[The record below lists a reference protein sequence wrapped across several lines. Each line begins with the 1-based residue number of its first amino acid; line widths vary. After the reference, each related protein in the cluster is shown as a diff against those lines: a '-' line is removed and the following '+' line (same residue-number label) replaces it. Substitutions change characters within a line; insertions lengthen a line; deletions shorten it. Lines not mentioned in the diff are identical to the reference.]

1 MEYSKKAPILVILA
15 GGKSTR
21 MKHPKGL
28 LPYKNSFWILWQI
41 ERFIGSEICIGLG
54 YDHQLYFDAIPWLKK
69 AAHKPIS
76 YKNKNIRVILNP
88 NPALGPFSNLQSVL
102 KHSALHADIIFLP
115 VDVPLFHQSAQK
127 KLFSP
132 DNLLVIP
139 TYQGKKGHPIKINAA
154 FTNTIL
160 AINPKEK
167 NARLDYLIQTKKA
180 SEISLIEVTD
190 ACCIKN
196 LNTPEDWQQ
205 FVSN

>member
-1 MEYSKKAPILVILA
+1 MVYSNKAPILVILA

-41 ERFIGSEICIGLG
+41 ESFIGTEICIGLG

-69 AAHKPIS
+69 AVHQTIS

-102 KHSALHADIIFLP
+102 KNSTQDADIIFLP
-115 VDVPLFHQSAQK
+115 VDVPLFHQRAQQQ
-127 KLFSP
+127 LFSQE
-132 DNLLVIP
+132 NLLVIP
-139 TYQGKKGHPIKINAA
+139 TYQGKKGHPIKINTA
-154 FTNTIL
+154 FKKTIL

-167 NARLDYLIQTKKA
+167 NARLDRLIQTKKV
-180 SEISLIEVTD
+180 SEISLIAVTD

-196 LNTPEDWQQ
+196 LNTPEDWQH
-205 FVSN
+205 FISN